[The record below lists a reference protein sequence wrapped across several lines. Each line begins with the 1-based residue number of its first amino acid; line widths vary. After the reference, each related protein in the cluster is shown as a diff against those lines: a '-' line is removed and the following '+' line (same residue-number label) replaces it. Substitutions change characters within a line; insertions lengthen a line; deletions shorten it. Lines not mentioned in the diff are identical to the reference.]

1 MGQVTTQGLLL
12 IAVLWAGVLQAYSP
26 AASGDF
32 IGALLSARARAG
44 QEAEWRS
51 LLVALE
57 PDYPRQVDWLL
68 QDAPEK
74 PAAAWLA
81 GRQADFPLALARKAL
96 DGLGASEPGLA
107 GRLEALSSQQPLDER
122 AALGLYQDACE
133 KRRALRLARWVE
145 RKARILFVEGWNL
158 NEGRCSHAFPSD
170 YARRYKGTFPF
181 CPGSKLWVLDL
192 TDSFGRKRAILE
204 DAGGIFRD
212 PDLSFDGKR
221 VLFSWRKSEK
231 EDDFH
236 LYEYDLD
243 SGQTRQLTSGVGVA
257 DIEGCYLP
265 NGDIVFNS
273 TRCVIAV
280 DCMGHPAL
288 NLYRCD
294 KDGRFLRRLGFD
306 QVGTS
311 NPSVLNDGRVIFT
324 RWEYNDR
331 NPVFLQPLLQMNP
344 DGTQQAEI
352 YGGNSSWPTSLHQA
366 HAIPGSCKILA
377 VASGHHTWQA
387 GLLTVVDRT
396 RGDENGAGL
405 EGVAPRRP
413 FPKGRVDSFLSGSG
427 LALFQYPWP
436 VNENEC
442 FSAAATFGNKED
454 TVSPAGRKHLKL
466 PHFGIYHVRFDGARE
481 LLAKTAGVSLSQ
493 PVLLAARVPPPVIP
507 DRADYEQK
515 KGAFFIQDVYVGE
528 GLEGIARGT
537 AKRLRVVELEYRADD
552 VGTVDNVAWGNVVTP
567 VSRNGSW
574 DVKKVLGEAAI
585 HEDGSVLFEVPVSTP
600 VYFQILDD
608 QGHMIQ
614 SMRSWVT
621 LMPGERRSCTGCH
634 EKQMSVPAPGAGLSI
649 AMRQPAQKL
658 TPFCD
663 VQGGFSFTRHIQPI
677 LDRHCIRCHK
687 GDRYGTR
694 TEASPA
700 ATNAPPFSLLA
711 HASPPYEGGRKW
723 SDGYLGLVRPRPAR
737 PRGEKPL
744 GDEKGDWVNP
754 PNPSSE
760 EAVEA
765 PYKRGAARS
774 RLTGLLCAKHKGVIL
789 SREELDKL
797 ACWIDLGVPFCGDYT
812 EANAWSHA
820 ETQGYDGHLKKR
832 AGQAEIEID
841 NIRKYVAAKTQGQ
854 AFALANFQV
863 FDPGGPEA
871 RKRFEMKA
879 LDTLKVK

>member
-1 MGQVTTQGLLL
+1 MGRVNTCGLLAV
-12 IAVLWAGVLQAYSP
+12 AVLWAGVLQAYSP
-26 AASGDF
+26 SAPGDF

-44 QEAEWRS
+44 QDADWRS
-51 LLVALE
+51 LLAALD

-74 PAAAWLA
+74 PAADWLA
-81 GRQADFPLALARKAL
+81 GKQADFPLALARKAL
-96 DGLGASEPGLA
+96 DEMGESGRGLA
-107 GRLEALSSQQPLDER
+107 GRMETLSRQQPLDER
-122 AALGLYQDACE
+122 AAFGLYQDACE

-181 CPGSKLWVLDL
+181 CPGSKLWVLDV
-192 TDSFGRKRAILE
+192 TDSGVQKRALLE
-204 DAGGIFRD
+204 DSGGIFRD

-236 LYEYDLD
+236 LYEHELD
-243 SGQTRQLTSGVGVA
+243 SGQTRQLTSGAGAA

-306 QVGTS
+306 QVGTG
-311 NPSVLNDGRVIFT
+311 NPSLLNDGRVLFT

-344 DGTQQAEI
+344 DGTQQAEV

-405 EGVAPRRP
+405 EVVAPRRP
-413 FPKGRVDSFLSGSG
+413 FPKGRVDYFPGDKR

-436 VNENEC
+436 LNDGEC
-442 FSAAATFGNKED
+442 LSAAATFGSKED
-454 TVSPAGRKHLKL
+454 TVSPADRKHLRL

-481 LLAKTAGVSLSQ
+481 LLAKTAGASLSQ

-507 DRADYEQK
+507 DRADYGQK
-515 KGAFFIQDVYVGE
+515 NGSLFIQDVYVGE
-528 GLEGIARGT
+528 GLEGVARGR
-537 AKRLRVVELEYRADD
+537 AKRLRVVALDYRADD
-552 VGTVDNVAWGNVVTP
+552 VGTVDNVAHGNVVTP

-574 DVKKVLGEAAI
+574 DVKAVLGEAVI
-585 HEDGSVLFEVPVSTP
+585 HADGSVLFDVPASTP
-600 VYFQILDD
+600 VYFQIMDD
-608 QGHMIQ
+608 RGHMIQ

-634 EKQMSVPAPGAGLSI
+634 EKQLGAPAPGAGLPA
-649 AMRQPAQKL
+649 AMRQPPQTLK
-658 TPFCD
+658 PFYD
-663 VQGGFSFTRHIQPI
+663 VRGGFSFSRHIQPL

-694 TEASPA
+694 PEDSPA

-711 HASPPYEGGRKW
+711 RASPPYEGGRKW
-723 SDGYLGLVRPRPAR
+723 SDGYLGLVRPRPAQ

-754 PNPSSE
+754 PNPSGE

-774 RLTGLLCAKHKGVIL
+774 RLTGLLCANHKGVIL
-789 SREELDKL
+789 SREEHDTF
-797 ACWIDLGVPFCGDYT
+797 ACWIDLGVPFCGDYR
-812 EANAWSHA
+812 EANAWSAA
-820 ETQGYDGHLKKR
+820 EAKGYD
-832 AGQAEIEID
+832 E
-841 NIRKYVAAKTQGQ
+841 
-854 AFALANFQV
+854 ALAKRERLANLERKSV
-863 FDPGGPEA
+863 EDPV
-871 RKRFEMKA
+871 KA
-879 LDTLKVK
+879 TSDKHER